1 MQQGLSDD
9 LYNEVHNYRTNDAFT
24 PREKL
29 AIEFAERFAFDHTSI
44 DDSLW
49 SRMREHFSDTEMLEL
64 TVTVGYCVG
73 MGRAFHVLDIARD
86 FDVLWTREPDGS
98 RPETPRTST
107 PTSGSVPAG

>member
-1 MQQGLSDD
+1 MQQGLSNE
-9 LYNEVHNYRTNDAFT
+9 LYNQVHNYATTDAFT

-44 DDSLW
+44 DDALW
-49 SRMREHFSDTEMLEL
+49 ARMRGHFSDTEMLEL

-86 FDVLWTREPDGS
+86 FDVLWTREPDGTK
-98 RPETPRTST
+98 PETHRTETHRAEPPSR
-107 PTSGSVPAG
+107 